1 MPALSYSHA
10 VAILAASHAA
20 LVPAQSLREQTW
32 GVFAY
37 TVHGDSVPQALPR
50 PQMLT
55 PYGASELHAAGSA
68 FRDRYVALHGSGGR
82 PSTRIESISPYLLK
96 SEDIKVVTTD
106 DQPAVAS
113 AQAFMQGLYPPLNAS
128 FPGKY
133 NDPTFDLA
141 NGSAM
146 TFPLNGYQYP
156 RITTV
161 NPMDPRSITVDGQA
175 ACPMHQAA
183 NSEYLSSPDTHE
195 LIQESAAFYNT
206 LWGSALSGA
215 FEESSASYVN
225 AREISEFL
233 DYQLAHNKTLLNHIG
248 ADSIGHA
255 RAFADRY
262 VHDTNG
268 NISTSSAIGTAKVRS
283 IAGRTLAS
291 RILAA
296 FDTNV
301 QFRGT
306 DGMMHLVFG
315 GYEPVVALTSLLQ
328 LASPQHGNFQ
338 SRPVR
343 GASIVF
349 ELYSLEG
356 NDYPT
361 YPKPS
366 DLFVRFYLRNGTD
379 SGFQSYPLF
388 GNGPSN
394 EAIPY
399 NEFRE
404 EMSDFSLGS
413 TKEWCLQCNSDAVF
427 CSSGSRQGG
436 SGSERCRG
444 LRPAVAGVVGGV
456 ITIVALGVFL
466 IIGFLIQGF
475 RKNRTR
481 NLNLGGFKGNSK
493 MASDSDVVFNSSE
506 FDNVKTDDPQQLG
519 SNNPYH
525 VNGATIVHGH
535 ERVGSWEMGQPKT
548 DDAPSRTEDQAPR
561 LSPFDDEFRE
571 EWQNH
576 TVSKPVVARENV

>member
-1 MPALSYSHA
+1 MPALSSSHA

-20 LVPAQSLREQTW
+20 LVSAQSLREQTW

-55 PYGASELHAAGSA
+55 PYGANELHAAGSA
-68 FRDRYVALHGSGGR
+68 FRDRYVAIHGSGGR
-82 PSTRIESISPYLLK
+82 PSTRIEGISPYLLR
-96 SEDIKVVTTD
+96 SEDIEVVTTD
-106 DQPAVAS
+106 DQPAIAS

-133 NDPTFDLA
+133 YDPTFDLA

-146 TFPLNGYQYP
+146 TFPLDGYQYP

-161 NPMDPRSITVDGQA
+161 DSMDPRSITVDGQYS
-175 ACPMHQAA
+175 CPMHQAA
-183 NSEYLSSPDTHE
+183 NSEYLSSADTQE

-206 LWGSALSGA
+206 LWVSALSGA

-233 DYQLAHNKTLLNHIG
+233 DYQLAHNKTLLNHLS

-262 VHDTNG
+262 VYETNG
-268 NISTSSAIGTAKVRS
+268 NISSSSSIGTGKVRS

-301 QFRGT
+301 HFRGT

-356 NDYPT
+356 HDNPT
-361 YPKPS
+361 YPDPS

-379 SGFQSYPLF
+379 SEFQSYPLF

-394 EAIPY
+394 DAIPY
-399 NEFRE
+399 SEFRE
-404 EMSDFSLGS
+404 QMSGFSLGS
-413 TKEWCLQCNSDAVF
+413 TKEWCLQCDSEAVF
-427 CSSGSRQGG
+427 CSAGSRQGG
-436 SGSERCRG
+436 AGSERCRG
-444 LRPAVAGVVGGV
+444 LQPAAAGVVGGV

-481 NLNLGGFKGNSK
+481 NSSLGGFKGNSK

-506 FDNVKTDDPQQLG
+506 LDNMKADNPHQLA
-519 SNNPYH
+519 SDNPYH

-535 ERVGSWEMGQPKT
+535 ERMDSWDLGQPRT
-548 DDAPSRTEDQAPR
+548 GSTPSRPEDQVS
-561 LSPFDDEFRE
+561 LSPFDDEYRE
-571 EWQNH
+571 EWQH
-576 TVSKPVVARENV
+576 HSVSKPAVARESV